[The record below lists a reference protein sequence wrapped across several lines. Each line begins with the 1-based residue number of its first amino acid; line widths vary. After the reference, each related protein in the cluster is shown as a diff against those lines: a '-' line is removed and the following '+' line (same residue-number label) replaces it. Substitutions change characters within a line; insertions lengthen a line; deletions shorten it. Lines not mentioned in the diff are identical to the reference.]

1 MPAVTPG
8 QLQKGDAL
16 WILATEGTA
25 QAPSTVI
32 ILLSG
37 VEPILTAASPS
48 AASTILSPW
57 NLSTS
62 ANAGTG
68 DTP

>member
-1 MPAVTPG
+1 MIV
-8 QLQKGDAL
+8 
-16 WILATEGTA
+16 ATEGA
-25 QAPSTVI
+25 ADSPSQVI

-37 VEPILTAASPS
+37 VEPILIAASPS

-57 NLSTS
+57 NLSTG

>member
-1 MPAVTPG
+1 MPGVELS
-8 QLQKGDAL
+8 QLRKGDAVM
-16 WILATEGTA
+16 IVATQGTA
-25 QAPSTVI
+25 ASPSQVI

-57 NLSTS
+57 NLSS
-62 ANAGTG
+62 GANMGTAEA
-68 DTP
+68 P